1 MSTSVD
7 RRELNQ
13 IPDEETIASFRE
25 TADEQDVSI
34 EARYPSV
41 DGEKRLV
48 VSPRGTVTILN
59 DVSEATFNRSQPAA
73 EIAAALRK

>member
-7 RRELNQ
+7 RHELDH
-13 IPDEETIASFRE
+13 IPDEETIVSFRE
-25 TADEQDVSI
+25 AADAQDVTI

-59 DVSEATFNRSQPAA
+59 DVSEDTFNRSQSAA
-73 EIAAALRK
+73 EIAAALRE